1 MGQRVRS
8 FEQAL
13 EQRGYT
19 VLISV
24 GFGQRPDGSWS
35 IKLAAS
41 PVIRQLTP
49 TLWAGVRETIIGAMD
64 KLINTPL
71 DDLETE

>member
-1 MGQRVRS
+1 MKS
-8 FEQAL
+8 FERAL

-24 GFGQRPDGSWS
+24 GFGQRPDGTWS

>member
-1 MGQRVRS
+1 MKSYER
-8 FEQAL
+8 AL

-24 GFGQRPDGSWS
+24 GFGQRPDGTWS

-41 PVIRQLTP
+41 PALRGFSQET
-49 TLWAGVRETIIGAMD
+49 WQSVRDTIVGALDRMYE
-64 KLINTPL
+64 TPL
-71 DDLETE
+71 DDLEME